1 MVAIQEHAQDQ
12 QPADA
17 FVSFGVTGDL
27 AKKMTFVALYRLER
41 AGRLDVPVFGV
52 AVNDWTDDQL
62 RDHVRESVRTAIGA
76 DETVDDAVLER
87 LVARMRYVGGDFA
100 DPATYTKLAEALG
113 NAQVPVFY
121 LEIPPSLFEMAV
133 KGLAGANL
141 IEQARVVVEK
151 PFGHDL
157 ASAQA
162 LSASLR
168 AMLRES
174 QLYRI
179 DHFLGKMSVQQ
190 ILRLRFANTVL
201 EPVWNRRYVRSVQ
214 ITMAENFDVS
224 DRGGFYDKVGTLRDV
239 VQNHLM
245 QVLAMVAMEPP
256 ALGGLD
262 ALSDRKRDVFAA
274 MPPADPDAY
283 VRGQYEGYQSVEG
296 VAAGSTTET
305 FAALR
310 LWIDN
315 WRWSGVPFL
324 IRAGK
329 SLPVRTTEVRIV
341 FQAPP
346 PLGFADD
353 DGVQEP
359 NQLVLRVDPA
369 AGARLVVQAQ
379 SQTSTSVRTVDLDVD
394 LGGPNVPTPYEE
406 LLHAAIVGD
415 ATLFTR
421 EDVVE
426 ETWRVLAPLLDL
438 PSAPEPYAPGTW
450 GPAGGRRAGRRRGR
464 VARPLDVE
472 AGPSGL
478 ARGSEPGRPGDG
490 RSTASYPGDVAEVV
504 EGKRVTW
511 AEGFFDLVFVLAVTQ
526 VDGESRDDRIGHRLR
541 DDDGGGRQARDDV
554 VAKPGRRYAR
564 GHQTARWAAASS
576 VVTPPAFP
584 TRSALPRT
592 GPVRC
597 ASWWPS
603 RSTRVPAGSR
613 DAPRSRRGATRR
625 AAGPAP

>member
-1 MVAIQEHAQDQ
+1 VLVVVGTQDHAPDQ

-41 AGRLDVPVFGV
+41 AGRLNVPIFGV

-62 RDHVRESVRTAIGA
+62 REHVRESVHTAIGSR
-76 DETVDDAVLER
+76 ETVDEAVLDR

-100 DPATYTKLAEALG
+100 DASTYTKLAEALG
-113 NAQVPVFY
+113 SAQRPVFY

-141 IEQARVVVEK
+141 TAHCRVVVEK

-162 LSASLR
+162 LSQSLR

-179 DHFLGKMSVQQ
+179 DHFLGKLSVQQ
-190 ILRLRFANTVL
+190 ILRLRFANTIL
-201 EPVWNRRYVRSVQ
+201 EPVWNRQYVESVQ

-224 DRGGFYDKVGTLRDV
+224 DRGGFYDKVGALRDV

-256 ALGGLD
+256 ARGGLD

-274 MPPADPDAY
+274 MPKADPSAY
-283 VRGQYEGYQSVEG
+283 VRGQYEGYQSVAG

-305 FAALR
+305 YAALR
-310 LWIDN
+310 LWVDN
-315 WRWSGVPFL
+315 WRWSDVPFL

-329 SLPVRTTEVRIV
+329 SLPVRTTEVRLV
-341 FQAPP
+341 FHDPP
-346 PLGFADD
+346 PLGFTDD
-353 DGVQEP
+353 DGVLEP
-359 NQLVLRVDPA
+359 NQIVLRVDPS
-369 AGARLVVQAQ
+369 AGARMMIQAQ
-379 SQTSTSVRTVDLDVD
+379 SQTSESVRTVDLDVN

-426 ETWRVLAPLLDL
+426 ETWRVLGPLLDL
-438 PSAPEPYAPGTW
+438 PSPPDPYQPGSW
-450 GPAGGRRAGRRRGR
+450 GPAAADRLAEDVGGWRA
-464 VARPLDVE
+464 PW
-472 AGPSGL
+472 
-478 ARGSEPGRPGDG
+478 
-490 RSTASYPGDVAEVV
+490 T
-504 EGKRVTW
+504 
-511 AEGFFDLVFVLAVTQ
+511 
-526 VDGESRDDRIGHRLR
+526 
-541 DDDGGGRQARDDV
+541 
-554 VAKPGRRYAR
+554 
-564 GHQTARWAAASS
+564 
-576 VVTPPAFP
+576 
-584 TRSALPRT
+584 
-592 GPVRC
+592 
-597 ASWWPS
+597 
-603 RSTRVPAGSR
+603 
-613 DAPRSRRGATRR
+613 
-625 AAGPAP
+625 

>member
-52 AVNDWTDDQL
+52 AVNDWTDEQL
-62 RDHVRESVRTAIGA
+62 RDHVRESVHTALGA
-76 DETVDDAVLER
+76 DDTVDDAVLER

-113 NAQVPVFY
+113 DAKVPVFY

-141 IEQARVVVEK
+141 IDRARVVVEK

-157 ASAQA
+157 PSAEA

-201 EPVWNRRYVRSVQ
+201 EPVWNRRYVQSVQ

-224 DRGGFYDKVGTLRDV
+224 DRGGFYDKVGALRDV

-274 MPPADPDAY
+274 MPAADPAAY

-305 FAALR
+305 YAALR

-369 AGARLVVQAQ
+369 AGARLVLQAQ

-426 ETWRVLAPLLDL
+426 ETWRVLTPLLDL
-438 PSAPEPYAPGTW
+438 PSAPEPYAQGSW
-450 GPAGGRRAGRRRGR
+450 GPAAADR
-464 VARPLDVE
+464 L
-472 AGPSGL
+472 
-478 ARGSEPGRPGDG
+478 
-490 RSTASYPGDVAEVV
+490 
-504 EGKRVTW
+504 
-511 AEGFFDLVFVLAVTQ
+511 AEGV
-526 VDGESRDDRIGHRLR
+526 
-541 DDDGGGRQARDDV
+541 GGWRE
-554 VAKPGRRYAR
+554 P
-564 GHQTARWAAASS
+564 WA
-576 VVTPPAFP
+576 
-584 TRSALPRT
+584 
-592 GPVRC
+592 
-597 ASWWPS
+597 
-603 RSTRVPAGSR
+603 
-613 DAPRSRRGATRR
+613 
-625 AAGPAP
+625 

>member
-1 MVAIQEHAQDQ
+1 MVGTQDHAPDQ

-41 AGRLDVPVFGV
+41 AGRLNVPIFGV

-62 RDHVRESVRTAIGA
+62 REHVRESVHTAIGSR
-76 DETVDDAVLER
+76 ETVDEAVLDR

-100 DPATYTKLAEALG
+100 DASTYTKLAEALG
-113 NAQVPVFY
+113 SAQRPVFY

-141 IEQARVVVEK
+141 TAHCRVVVEK

-162 LSASLR
+162 LSQSLR

-179 DHFLGKMSVQQ
+179 DHFLGKLSVQQ
-190 ILRLRFANTVL
+190 ILRLRFANTIL
-201 EPVWNRRYVRSVQ
+201 EPVWNRQYVESVQ

-224 DRGGFYDKVGTLRDV
+224 DRGGFYDKVGALRDV

-256 ALGGLD
+256 ARDGLD

-274 MPPADPDAY
+274 MPKADPSAY
-283 VRGQYEGYQSVEG
+283 VRGQYEGYQSVAG

-305 FAALR
+305 YAALR
-310 LWIDN
+310 LWVDN
-315 WRWSGVPFL
+315 WRWSDVPFL

-329 SLPVRTTEVRIV
+329 SLPVRTTEVRLV
-341 FQAPP
+341 FHDPP
-346 PLGFADD
+346 PLGFTDD
-353 DGVQEP
+353 DGVLEP
-359 NQLVLRVDPA
+359 NQIVLRVDPS
-369 AGARLVVQAQ
+369 AGARMMIQAQ
-379 SQTSTSVRTVDLDVD
+379 SQTSESVRTVDLDVN

-426 ETWRVLAPLLDL
+426 ETWRVLGPLLDL
-438 PSAPEPYAPGTW
+438 PSPPDPYQPGSW
-450 GPAGGRRAGRRRGR
+450 GPAAADRLAEDVGGWRA
-464 VARPLDVE
+464 PW
-472 AGPSGL
+472 
-478 ARGSEPGRPGDG
+478 
-490 RSTASYPGDVAEVV
+490 T
-504 EGKRVTW
+504 
-511 AEGFFDLVFVLAVTQ
+511 
-526 VDGESRDDRIGHRLR
+526 
-541 DDDGGGRQARDDV
+541 
-554 VAKPGRRYAR
+554 
-564 GHQTARWAAASS
+564 
-576 VVTPPAFP
+576 
-584 TRSALPRT
+584 
-592 GPVRC
+592 
-597 ASWWPS
+597 
-603 RSTRVPAGSR
+603 
-613 DAPRSRRGATRR
+613 
-625 AAGPAP
+625 

>member
-1 MVAIQEHAQDQ
+1 VLVVVGTQDHAPDQ

-41 AGRLDVPVFGV
+41 AGRLNVPIFGV

-62 RDHVRESVRTAIGA
+62 REHVRESVHTAIGSR
-76 DETVDDAVLER
+76 ETVDEAVLDR

-100 DPATYTKLAEALG
+100 DASTYTKLAEALG
-113 NAQVPVFY
+113 SAQRPVFY

-141 IEQARVVVEK
+141 TAHCRVVVEK

-162 LSASLR
+162 LSQSLR

-179 DHFLGKMSVQQ
+179 DHFLGKLSVQQ
-190 ILRLRFANTVL
+190 ILRLRFANTIL
-201 EPVWNRRYVRSVQ
+201 EPVWNRQYVESVQ

-224 DRGGFYDKVGTLRDV
+224 DRGGFYDKVGALRDV

-256 ALGGLD
+256 ARGGLD

-274 MPPADPDAY
+274 MPKADPSAY
-283 VRGQYEGYQSVEG
+283 VRGQYEGYQSVAG

-305 FAALR
+305 YAALR
-310 LWIDN
+310 LWVDN
-315 WRWSGVPFL
+315 WRWSDVPFL

-329 SLPVRTTEVRIV
+329 SLPVTTTEVRLV
-341 FQAPP
+341 FQDPP
-346 PLGFADD
+346 PLGFTDD
-353 DGVQEP
+353 DGVLEP
-359 NQLVLRVDPA
+359 NQIVLRVDPS
-369 AGARLVVQAQ
+369 AGARMMIQAQ
-379 SQTSTSVRTVDLDVD
+379 SQTSESVRTVDLDVN

-426 ETWRVLAPLLDL
+426 ETWRVLGPLLDL
-438 PSAPEPYAPGTW
+438 PSPPDPYQPGSW
-450 GPAGGRRAGRRRGR
+450 GPAAADRLAEDVGGWRA
-464 VARPLDVE
+464 PW
-472 AGPSGL
+472 
-478 ARGSEPGRPGDG
+478 
-490 RSTASYPGDVAEVV
+490 T
-504 EGKRVTW
+504 
-511 AEGFFDLVFVLAVTQ
+511 
-526 VDGESRDDRIGHRLR
+526 
-541 DDDGGGRQARDDV
+541 
-554 VAKPGRRYAR
+554 
-564 GHQTARWAAASS
+564 
-576 VVTPPAFP
+576 
-584 TRSALPRT
+584 
-592 GPVRC
+592 
-597 ASWWPS
+597 
-603 RSTRVPAGSR
+603 
-613 DAPRSRRGATRR
+613 
-625 AAGPAP
+625 

>member
-1 MVAIQEHAQDQ
+1 MVGTQDHAPDQ

-41 AGRLDVPVFGV
+41 AGRLDIPIFGV

-62 RDHVRESVRTAIGA
+62 RDHARESVRNALGP
-76 DETVDDAVLER
+76 DETVDESVLDR

-100 DPATYTKLAEALG
+100 DPATYQKLADALG
-113 NAQVPVFY
+113 SATMPVFY

-133 KGLAGANL
+133 KGLSAANL
-141 IEQARVVVEK
+141 TAQCRVVVEK

-162 LSASLR
+162 LSQSLR

-179 DHFLGKMSVQQ
+179 DHFLGKLSVQQ
-190 ILRLRFANTVL
+190 ILRLRFANTIL
-201 EPVWNRRYVRSVQ
+201 EPIWNRRYVQSVQ
-214 ITMAENFDVS
+214 ITMAEDFDVA
-224 DRGGFYDKVGTLRDV
+224 DRGGFYDKVGALRDV

-256 ALGGLD
+256 ARNGLD

-274 MPPADPDAY
+274 MPAADPGQY
-283 VRGQYEGYQSVEG
+283 VRGQYEGYQTVAG
-296 VAAGSTTET
+296 VAQGSTTET
-305 FAALR
+305 YAALR
-310 LWIDN
+310 LEIDN

-329 SLPVRTTEVRIV
+329 SLPVRTTEVHLV

-346 PLGFADD
+346 PLGFTDD
-353 DGVQEP
+353 DGQQDQ
-359 NQLVLRVDPA
+359 NQLILRIDPS
-369 AGARLVVQAQ
+369 AGARIVVQAQ
-379 SQTSTSVRTVDLDVD
+379 SQESVTTRTVDLDVD

-426 ETWRVLAPLLDL
+426 ETWRVLEPLLDL
-438 PSAPEPYAPGTW
+438 PSAPDPYAPGTW
-450 GPAGGRRAGRRRGR
+450 GPEAAERLAQDVGGWRA
-464 VARPLDVE
+464 P
-472 AGPSGL
+472 
-478 ARGSEPGRPGDG
+478 
-490 RSTASYPGDVAEVV
+490 
-504 EGKRVTW
+504 W
-511 AEGFFDLVFVLAVTQ
+511 A
-526 VDGESRDDRIGHRLR
+526 
-541 DDDGGGRQARDDV
+541 
-554 VAKPGRRYAR
+554 
-564 GHQTARWAAASS
+564 
-576 VVTPPAFP
+576 
-584 TRSALPRT
+584 
-592 GPVRC
+592 
-597 ASWWPS
+597 
-603 RSTRVPAGSR
+603 
-613 DAPRSRRGATRR
+613 
-625 AAGPAP
+625 

>member
-1 MVAIQEHAQDQ
+1 VLVVVGTQDHAPDQ

-41 AGRLDVPVFGV
+41 AGRLNVPIFGV

-62 RDHVRESVRTAIGA
+62 REHVRESVHTAIGSR
-76 DETVDDAVLER
+76 ETVDEAVLDR

-100 DPATYTKLAEALG
+100 DASTYTKLAEALG
-113 NAQVPVFY
+113 SAQRPVFY

-141 IEQARVVVEK
+141 TAHCRVVVEK

-162 LSASLR
+162 LSQSLR

-179 DHFLGKMSVQQ
+179 DHFLGKLSVQQ
-190 ILRLRFANTVL
+190 ILRLRFANTIL
-201 EPVWNRRYVRSVQ
+201 EPVWNRQYVESVQ

-224 DRGGFYDKVGTLRDV
+224 DRGGFYDKVGALRDV

-256 ALGGLD
+256 ARGGLD

-274 MPPADPDAY
+274 MPKADPSAY
-283 VRGQYEGYQSVEG
+283 VRGQYEGYQSVAG

-305 FAALR
+305 YAALR
-310 LWIDN
+310 LWVDN
-315 WRWSGVPFL
+315 WRWSDVPFL

-329 SLPVRTTEVRIV
+329 SLPVTTTEVRLV
-341 FQAPP
+341 FHDPP
-346 PLGFADD
+346 PLGFTDD
-353 DGVQEP
+353 DGVLEP
-359 NQLVLRVDPA
+359 NQIVLRVDPS
-369 AGARLVVQAQ
+369 AGARMMIQAQ
-379 SQTSTSVRTVDLDVD
+379 SQTSESVRTVDLDVN

-426 ETWRVLAPLLDL
+426 ETWRVLGPLLDL
-438 PSAPEPYAPGTW
+438 PSPPDPYQPGSW
-450 GPAGGRRAGRRRGR
+450 GPAAADRLAEDVGGWRA
-464 VARPLDVE
+464 PW
-472 AGPSGL
+472 
-478 ARGSEPGRPGDG
+478 
-490 RSTASYPGDVAEVV
+490 T
-504 EGKRVTW
+504 
-511 AEGFFDLVFVLAVTQ
+511 
-526 VDGESRDDRIGHRLR
+526 
-541 DDDGGGRQARDDV
+541 
-554 VAKPGRRYAR
+554 
-564 GHQTARWAAASS
+564 
-576 VVTPPAFP
+576 
-584 TRSALPRT
+584 
-592 GPVRC
+592 
-597 ASWWPS
+597 
-603 RSTRVPAGSR
+603 
-613 DAPRSRRGATRR
+613 
-625 AAGPAP
+625 

>member
-1 MVAIQEHAQDQ
+1 VGTQDHAPDQ

-41 AGRLDVPVFGV
+41 AGRLDLPIFGV
-52 AVNDWTDDQL
+52 AVDDWTDDQL
-62 RDHVRESVRTAIGA
+62 RDHARESVRNALGPDDPV
-76 DETVDDAVLER
+76 DESVLDR

-100 DPATYTKLAEALG
+100 DASTYRKLGEALG
-113 NAQVPVFY
+113 DAKVPVFY

-133 KGLAGANL
+133 KGLSDANL
-141 IEQARVVVEK
+141 TGQCRVVVEK

-162 LSASLR
+162 LSQALR

-190 ILRLRFANTVL
+190 ILRLRFANAIL
-201 EPVWNRRYVRSVQ
+201 EPVWNRRYVQSVQ
-214 ITMAENFDVS
+214 ITMAEDFDVS
-224 DRGGFYDKVGTLRDV
+224 DRGGFYDKVGALRDV

-256 ALGGLD
+256 ARNGLD

-274 MPPADPDAY
+274 MPPADPSQY
-283 VRGQYEGYQSVEG
+283 VRGQYEGYQTVEG
-296 VAAGSTTET
+296 VASGSTTET
-305 FAALR
+305 YAALR
-310 LWIDN
+310 LQIDN

-329 SLPVRTTEVRIV
+329 SLPVHTTEVHLV
-341 FQAPP
+341 FLSPP

-353 DGVQEP
+353 DGVQEQ
-359 NQLVLRVDPA
+359 NQMVLRVDPS

-379 SQTSTSVRTVDLDVD
+379 SQASETTRTVDLDVD

-426 ETWRVLAPLLDL
+426 ETWRVLGPLLDL
-438 PSAPEPYAPGTW
+438 PTAPEPYKQGTW
-450 GPAGGRRAGRRRGR
+450 GPEAANRLADDVGGW
-464 VARPLDVE
+464 RP
-472 AGPSGL
+472 
-478 ARGSEPGRPGDG
+478 
-490 RSTASYPGDVAEVV
+490 
-504 EGKRVTW
+504 TW
-511 AEGFFDLVFVLAVTQ
+511 A
-526 VDGESRDDRIGHRLR
+526 
-541 DDDGGGRQARDDV
+541 
-554 VAKPGRRYAR
+554 
-564 GHQTARWAAASS
+564 
-576 VVTPPAFP
+576 
-584 TRSALPRT
+584 
-592 GPVRC
+592 
-597 ASWWPS
+597 
-603 RSTRVPAGSR
+603 
-613 DAPRSRRGATRR
+613 
-625 AAGPAP
+625 